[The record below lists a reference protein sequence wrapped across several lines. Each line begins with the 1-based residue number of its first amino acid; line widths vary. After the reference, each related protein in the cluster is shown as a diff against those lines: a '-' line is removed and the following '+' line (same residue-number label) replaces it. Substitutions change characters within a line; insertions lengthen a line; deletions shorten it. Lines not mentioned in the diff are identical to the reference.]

1 MENRIIIR
9 QARKEEAARI
19 AQLFLLAWPVE
30 EMAQASGI
38 SPEMLLESVTGF
50 AEREDTI
57 YSYTKTFVAEAVGL
71 GSGVGAGLV
80 VGAMCGY
87 DGADYQALKQPIV
100 DVLGEGSDFAQLRE
114 TEAGEYYLDSVGVL
128 PQWRGNGIAARLFK
142 AHFERAASQGHKV
155 AGLIV
160 DVGKPQAEALYA
172 RLGFKHV
179 GFKDFF
185 GHEMKHMVRE
195 LSSGSGCVENEGQR
209 ALVLEGGGLRGVFT
223 CGVLDCFMDHGV
235 RFPFIVGVS
244 AGACN
249 GLSYMSG
256 QRGRAKATNIDLM
269 DKYKYVGLK
278 YLFTQ
283 RCIMDYKLLFEDFPA
298 KVIPYDYEAYFANP
312 ARFVMVTTNCLT
324 GQAEYM
330 EDKTSSERVMSIVRA
345 SSSLPFVSTITYVD
359 GVPMLDG
366 GIADSIPLEYAFS
379 QGYDRA
385 VVVLTR
391 NRGYRKKESS
401 MKAAKVFYRKYP
413 HLQAALAKRNKI
425 YNKTMDLIET
435 LEEQGRIIDI
445 RPERPV
451 EVGRME
457 KDTAKLTALYEE
469 GYRVAQ
475 RLVSEN
481 QI

>member
-38 SPEMLLESVTGF
+38 TAEMLLESVTGF
-50 AEREDTI
+50 AEREDTT

-100 DVLGEGSDFAQLRE
+100 DVLGEDSAFAQLRE

-128 PQWRGNGIAARLFK
+128 PEHRGKGIASRLFE
-142 AHFERAASQGHKV
+142 AHFKRAAAQGHKV

-160 DVGKPQAEALYA
+160 DMDKPKAEALYA

-195 LSSGSGCVENEGQR
+195 LGTR

-435 LEEQGRIIDI
+435 LEEQGRIIVI